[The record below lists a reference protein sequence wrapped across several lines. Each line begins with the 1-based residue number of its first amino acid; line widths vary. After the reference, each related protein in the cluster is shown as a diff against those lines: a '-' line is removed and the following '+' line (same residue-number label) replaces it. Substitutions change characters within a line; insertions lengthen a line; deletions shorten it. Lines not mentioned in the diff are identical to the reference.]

1 MTADIQYIFL
11 SEDGS
16 ISQINNFDENVEDNV
31 HTYEDDASD
40 YSGNFYDRNF
50 RQLPLL
56 TVEEESEY
64 TKALVHGTKAEQKHA
79 ADELIIH
86 NMRYVLKLASN
97 FTGYGVSYDDL
108 VQFGAMGLMRATQKF
123 DYTFG
128 NRFTTYA
135 TYWIKQSIMRGI
147 NETGRNVCLPNYI
160 YERLR
165 QINTVESELDKEK
178 LTKKECMQKLSEK
191 TGYSEKYI
199 EHIKNITSPVMS
211 LDKPFQ
217 PDGVDQKGTLQDTIP
232 NNVSGSVE
240 DLYEI
245 KWLVAP
251 LHNLMRERL
260 TPKEYDIVC
269 CRFGL
274 LDDTPK
280 SLQAVA
286 DVKGI
291 SKERVK
297 QLVDKAL
304 SKLKHSKAKRI
315 FKEYIT

>member
-16 ISQINNFDENVEDNV
+16 ITQINNFDESVEDNI
-31 HTYEDDASD
+31 HTYEDDISD

-64 TKALVHGTKAEQKHA
+64 ARALVHGTKAEKKHA

-97 FTGYGVSYDDL
+97 F
-108 VQFGAMGLMRATQKF
+108 
-123 DYTFG
+123 
-128 NRFTTYA
+128 
-135 TYWIKQSIMRGI
+135 
-147 NETGRNVCLPNYI
+147 
-160 YERLR
+160 
-165 QINTVESELDKEK
+165 
-178 LTKKECMQKLSEK
+178 TKKECMQKLSEK

-199 EHIKNITSPVMS
+199 EHIKNITSPIMS